1 MESKKNAELYAELL
15 TISALC
21 DDQGKTLY
29 YVGLFSDI
37 TQSKLQMQMLE
48 LLAHYDPLTQL
59 PNRTTFADRL
69 RQGIAR
75 SKRDK
80 SLIAICFL
88 DLDGFKP
95 VNDQF
100 GHDAGD
106 QVLIEVA
113 ARIKNCI
120 REQDT
125 VSRHGGDEFALLLD
139 DLPSIEECEQT
150 LSRIQQV
157 IAEPYLVNGEKITI
171 GASIGLTLYPLDD
184 SDADTLL
191 RHADHAMYQAK
202 VAGKNRYY
210 LFDAGQDRQMIDH
223 YKQFYEIEAAFLA
236 GQLCLY
242 YQPKVN
248 IKTGRVIGVEA
259 LIRWL
264 HPENGMIPPLKFLP
278 VIASSE
284 LEIRIGNWVIEQAW
298 QQLVSWQ
305 HQGVQLQVSVN
316 ISSYHLLWPGFI
328 KNLDTILMTEPL
340 IKSHYL
346 QLEILE
352 TTALDDLASINH
364 VVKTSR
370 DRLGIGIALDDFGTG
385 YSSLTHLR
393 YLFVDTVKI
402 DQNFV
407 RDMLDDPDDY
417 AIVESVIGLS
427 HAFRREVVAEGVES
441 QEQGIVLL
449 LLGCHLLQGYAIAES
464 MPATEINEWVKNYR
478 SSDDWR
484 FYADADLTKEQAM
497 MAIRRI
503 DNQQWLQCIK
513 SCLYP
518 ESDQAAHWPIM
529 EQGKCHLGRW
539 LKQAMQSRQYSENW
553 LEQVEELHREM
564 HQLVKIMMQ
573 QVNEGQ
579 AKVAQSGFM
588 QIQAIA
594 QQLDKLFAQ
603 YV

>member
-248 IKTGRVIGVEA
+248 IKTGQVIGV
-259 LIRWL
+259 
-264 HPENGMIPPLKFLP
+264 
-278 VIASSE
+278 
-284 LEIRIGNWVIEQAW
+284 
-298 QQLVSWQ
+298 
-305 HQGVQLQVSVN
+305 
-316 ISSYHLLWPGFI
+316 
-328 KNLDTILMTEPL
+328 
-340 IKSHYL
+340 
-346 QLEILE
+346 
-352 TTALDDLASINH
+352 
-364 VVKTSR
+364 
-370 DRLGIGIALDDFGTG
+370 
-385 YSSLTHLR
+385 
-393 YLFVDTVKI
+393 
-402 DQNFV
+402 
-407 RDMLDDPDDY
+407 
-417 AIVESVIGLS
+417 
-427 HAFRREVVAEGVES
+427 
-441 QEQGIVLL
+441 
-449 LLGCHLLQGYAIAES
+449 
-464 MPATEINEWVKNYR
+464 
-478 SSDDWR
+478 
-484 FYADADLTKEQAM
+484 
-497 MAIRRI
+497 
-503 DNQQWLQCIK
+503 
-513 SCLYP
+513 
-518 ESDQAAHWPIM
+518 
-529 EQGKCHLGRW
+529 
-539 LKQAMQSRQYSENW
+539 
-553 LEQVEELHREM
+553 
-564 HQLVKIMMQ
+564 
-573 QVNEGQ
+573 
-579 AKVAQSGFM
+579 
-588 QIQAIA
+588 
-594 QQLDKLFAQ
+594 
-603 YV
+603 

>member
-59 PNRTTFADRL
+59 PNRTTFADQL

-298 QQLVSWQ
+298 QQLVSW
-305 HQGVQLQVSVN
+305 HRQGIQLQVSVN
-316 ISSYHLLWPGFI
+316 ISSYHLLWPGFV
-328 KNLDTILMTEPL
+328 KNLDTILMAEPL

>member
-298 QQLVSWQ
+298 QQLVSW
-305 HQGVQLQVSVN
+305 HRQGIQLQVSVN
-316 ISSYHLLWPGFI
+316 ISSYHLLWPGFV
-328 KNLDTILMTEPL
+328 KNLDTILMAEPL

>member
-139 DLPSIEECEQT
+139 DLLSIEECEQT

-248 IKTGRVIGVEA
+248 IKTGQVIGVEA

-264 HPENGMIPPLKFLP
+264 HPENGMIPPLEFLP

-449 LLGCHLLQGYAIAES
+449 LLGCHLLQGYAIAEP

-478 SSDDWR
+478 SSDDWG

-564 HQLVKIMMQ
+564 HQLAKIMMQ